1 MHQTETVT
9 DPAEWD
15 RIVDAAGG
23 HPLQLWG
30 WGEVKASGPWRPVRL
45 KVLGPDGEV
54 AGGAQVLVRRL
65 PAPFRLPWNHWP
77 S

>member
-30 WGEVKASGPWRPVRL
+30 WGEGKASGPWRPVRL

-54 AGGAQVLVRRL
+54 AGGAGLGGHAGVGHRQIGRAHV
-65 PAPFRLPWNHWP
+65 
-77 S
+77 